1 MEAIIEIDNK
11 DIAPNLAE
19 VLSYFKPRLI
29 EAQNYHVLARSP
41 GSFIAGIVLALLLG
55 RLFAV

>member
-19 VLSYFKPRLI
+19 VLSYFKPRLGD
-29 EAQNYHVLARSP
+29 AQNYMF
-41 GSFIAGIVLALLLG
+41 GF
-55 RLFAV
+55 RLRV